1 MKLTRLEAAN
11 VLASLTP
18 EESDHVKRRR
28 DEILEAGGHLDEAIR
43 VPVEEVAARR
53 QGGGE

>member
-18 EESDHVKRRR
+18 EESAHVKRRQR
-28 DEILEAGGHLDEAIR
+28 EILDAGGHLDEAIR

>member
-1 MKLTRLEAAN
+1 MKLTRLEAAH
-11 VLASLTP
+11 VLASLSP
-18 EESDHVKRRR
+18 EETAHVKRRR